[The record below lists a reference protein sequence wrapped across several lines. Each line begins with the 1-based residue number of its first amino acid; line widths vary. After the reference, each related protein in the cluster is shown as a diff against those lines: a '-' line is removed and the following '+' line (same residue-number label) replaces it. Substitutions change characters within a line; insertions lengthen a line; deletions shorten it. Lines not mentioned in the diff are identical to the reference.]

1 MHTLF
6 QTIDSYLLHH
16 QAYWRFEPFFASQN
30 EQLPWQSLNPAL
42 CAWLEQLSDHQ
53 IEHYQSDF
61 AALVQDC
68 LAFFT
73 DLEDFQQLLALDT
86 VSLGGLTL
94 ERGIDS
100 GVPGRKLEQIVAM
113 GESALQLNAGEEW
126 LEWCSGKGFLG
137 RILASQSG
145 QKVTS
150 FEFQQSLCD
159 AGQTEADKQGL
170 AMHFIQ
176 GDAFS
181 LRQSSY
187 FTLSSMPS
195 HCMRVVIYTPHCL
208 NTRLSSNCLH

>member
-1 MHTLF
+1 M
-6 QTIDSYLLHH
+6 
-16 QAYWRFEPFFASQN
+16 
-30 EQLPWQSLNPAL
+30 
-42 CAWLEQLSDHQ
+42 
-53 IEHYQSDF
+53 
-61 AALVQDC
+61 VQDC